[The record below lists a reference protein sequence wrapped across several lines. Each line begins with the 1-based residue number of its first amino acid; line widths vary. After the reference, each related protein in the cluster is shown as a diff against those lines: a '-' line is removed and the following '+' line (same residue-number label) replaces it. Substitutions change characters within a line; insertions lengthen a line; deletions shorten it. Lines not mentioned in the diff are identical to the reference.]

1 MRKRTVKLAA
11 CALALA
17 VLAGCA
23 GGGPASQSTPAA
35 SESAAAPESV
45 SESAA
50 ASASQ
55 VAAEAE
61 PVTLGAFSAN
71 TLDGEAVDET
81 IFSGY
86 TLTVVNVWA
95 TFCGWC
101 VDEMPV
107 LSALG
112 EEYAADGVQII
123 GIVNDTVGPDG
134 APDESQIALAQD
146 IVAEGGATYKN
157 LALSEDLLQLGFAN
171 LPAVPATLFFDGN
184 GYTVGQGIVG
194 AQDEDGWRALI
205 EERLAMAAEQM
216 EAMA

>member
-1 MRKRTVKLAA
+1 MRKRPIKLAA

-17 VLAGCA
+17 LLAGCA
-23 GGGPASQSTPAA
+23 GRGPASQSAGAA

-50 ASASQ
+50 SASQ
-55 VAAEAE
+55 SASETE
-61 PVTLGAFSAN
+61 PMTLGAFSAN

-81 IFSGY
+81 IFAGH
-86 TLTVVNVWA
+86 TLTIVNVWA

-134 APDESQIALAQD
+134 SPDESQIALAQD

>member
-1 MRKRTVKLAA
+1 M
-11 CALALA
+11 
-17 VLAGCA
+17 
-23 GGGPASQSTPAA
+23 
-35 SESAAAPESV
+35 
-45 SESAA
+45 
-50 ASASQ
+50 
-55 VAAEAE
+55 
-61 PVTLGAFSAN
+61 
-71 TLDGEAVDET
+71 
-81 IFSGY
+81 
-86 TLTVVNVWA
+86 WA

>member
-55 VAAEAE
+55 GAAEAE
-61 PVTLGAFSAN
+61 PVTLG
-71 TLDGEAVDET
+71 
-81 IFSGY
+81 
-86 TLTVVNVWA
+86 
-95 TFCGWC
+95 
-101 VDEMPV
+101 
-107 LSALG
+107 
-112 EEYAADGVQII
+112 
-123 GIVNDTVGPDG
+123 
-134 APDESQIALAQD
+134 
-146 IVAEGGATYKN
+146 
-157 LALSEDLLQLGFAN
+157 ALSEDLLQLGFAN

>member
-1 MRKRTVKLAA
+1 MRKRPIKLAA

-17 VLAGCA
+17 LLAGCA
-23 GGGPASQSTPAA
+23 GRGPASQSSGAA

-50 ASASQ
+50 SASQ
-55 VAAEAE
+55 SASETE
-61 PVTLGAFSAN
+61 PMTLGAFSAN

-81 IFSGY
+81 IFAGH
-86 TLTVVNVWA
+86 TLTIVNVWA